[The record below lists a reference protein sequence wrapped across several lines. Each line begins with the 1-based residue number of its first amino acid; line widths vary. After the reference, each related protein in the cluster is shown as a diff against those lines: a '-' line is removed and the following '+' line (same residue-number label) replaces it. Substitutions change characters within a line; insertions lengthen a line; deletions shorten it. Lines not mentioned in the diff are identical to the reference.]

1 MFNIIIGLVFVIGGL
16 SGKLALRGFN
26 SPELL
31 AAIGAVMIVWG
42 ITQVVR
48 RHRALAEYQERVAE
62 QNPSPE
68 FNPPSDTPAP

>member
-1 MFNIIIGLVFVIGGL
+1 MFNIIIGLIFVIGGL
-16 SGKLALRGFN
+16 TGNLTQRGLN

-48 RHRALAEYQERVAE
+48 RRRADAESKQHRDS

-68 FNPPSDTPAP
+68 FNPAAEDKL

>member
-1 MFNIIIGLVFVIGGL
+1 MFNIIVGLVFVIGGL
-16 SGKLALRGFN
+16 SGQLALRGFN

-42 ITQVVR
+42 VTQVVR
-48 RHRALAEYQERVAE
+48 RRRENAEYQQRIED

-68 FNPPSDTPAP
+68 FNPPDEKEV

>member
-42 ITQVVR
+42 ISQMVR
-48 RHRALAEYQERVAE
+48 RRRADAAYQQQRDE

-68 FNPPSDTPAP
+68 FNPPPDDKS